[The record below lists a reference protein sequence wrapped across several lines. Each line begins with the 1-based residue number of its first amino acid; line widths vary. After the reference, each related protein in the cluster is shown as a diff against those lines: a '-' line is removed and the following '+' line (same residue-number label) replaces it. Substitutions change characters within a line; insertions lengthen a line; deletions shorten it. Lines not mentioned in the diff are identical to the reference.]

1 LSKNI
6 WNYLKA
12 MSKKPHYE
20 SIFWG
25 KERSIFA
32 SIIYYFVYLIRFF
45 SPLQMLKQYFRYK
58 GENSKTDKKER
69 IDFHAFHTEIYLIFV
84 FIFFSLNYF
93 YNFFA
98 SYPILKTII
107 LMTFLLES
115 IFWILYYMLFR
126 ILIEKHLTIFN
137 EAEYFLCLPIVIST
151 QLLIISS
158 LLSVEPFIVLSTMFN
173 LSYDTS
179 TLASKYKIILS
190 FMGYLYTTVIIANM
204 INLLPAIP
212 VQKRPNITIIGAG
225 DVVKNR
231 ILLGLEDIYKSN
243 QIAIISPF
251 ISEKFKKILSQKGIL
266 YKETRTTEDVIK
278 FIKNRSSFAI
288 IATPTQFHYE
298 YIVALSQ
305 NKIPFAV
312 EKPIT
317 HIKCYLETLQKND
330 KLMENGFL
338 LSYYWLEKALA
349 LNFFLNLNPI
359 YQELLEI
366 EIDKQ
371 SNNINATLVSELHLL
386 KLKLGEIQSV
396 NINFIE
402 GDETQERIEWTFDE
416 KNGGMIFETLVH
428 PITLLC
434 NLFDNYQLINF
445 DEILWNRSDKNNIL
459 NITGAEIKGK
469 HKNTQFKIHL
479 DKFQTKKRDMTIQYQ
494 NGEITLDLEN
504 NNCLISYSKSNN
516 HKKYNISIKKDLS
529 KKYEIQMLLVD
540 KFIQNNAKWE
550 EFRFDDYPNQINILN
565 FLYDRIY
572 VKFVEENNL
581 E

>member
-1 LSKNI
+1 MSKNI

-32 SIIYYFVYLIRFF
+32 SIIYYFVYFIRFF

-84 FIFFSLNYF
+84 FIFFLLNYF
-93 YNFFA
+93 HNFFIA
-98 SYPILKTII
+98 YPILKIII
-107 LMTFLLES
+107 LTIFLLES

-151 QLLIISS
+151 QLFIISS
-158 LLSVEPFIVLSTMFN
+158 LLCTEPFMVLSTMFD
-173 LSYDTS
+173 LSYDDS
-179 TLASKYKIILS
+179 SIESNYELILS

-231 ILLGLEDIYKSN
+231 ILLGLEDIYKAN
-243 QIAIISPF
+243 QIAIVSPC
-251 ISEKFKKILSQKGIL
+251 ISEKFKKVLSKKGIL
-266 YKETRTTEDVIK
+266 YKETKTTEDVIK

-330 KLMENGFL
+330 KLMENAFL
-338 LSYYWLEKALA
+338 LSYYWLEKALP
-349 LNFFLNLNPI
+349 LNFFLTLNPI
-359 YQELLEI
+359 YQELLTI
-366 EIDKQ
+366 EIDKK
-371 SNNINATLVSELHLL
+371 SYSINADLVSELHLV
-386 KLKLGEIQSV
+386 KLKLGEIQSI

-402 GDETQERIEWTFDE
+402 GKETPERTKWTFDE
-416 KNGGMIFETLVH
+416 KNGGMVFETLVH

-434 NLFDNYQLINF
+434 NLFDNYKLITF
-445 DEILWNRSDKNNIL
+445 EKILWNKSDKSNSS
-459 NITGAEIKGK
+459 NITGANIIGK
-469 HKNTQFKIHL
+469 HKNSEFSIQL
-479 DKFQTKKRDMTIQYQ
+479 DKFQTKKRDMIIKYQ
-494 NGEITLDLEN
+494 HGEINLDLEN
-504 NNCLISYSKSNN
+504 NKCFISYNKLNN
-516 HKKYNISIKKDLS
+516 HKKYTISIKKDFS

-540 KFIQNNAKWE
+540 KFIQNNSKWE
-550 EFRFDDYPNQINILN
+550 QFRFDDYPNQINILN
-565 FLYDRIY
+565 FLYDEIY
-572 VKFVEENNL
+572 TKFIEENDL
-581 E
+581 